1 MAKTVVKNFTLT
13 IGGTDYAAQVKGR
26 DLAVAFEEHDVTNA
40 DSGTDREFIAGL
52 SSYDLT
58 IQLVKDA
65 DLSGL
70 DAAMWTARGTSVAW
84 VSKFADTTIGVTNPQ
99 YSGNGIVMGWTPF
112 SGEVGSL
119 FAGELKLKGT
129 GAITRATA

>member
-1 MAKTVVKNFTLT
+1 MAKTVVKNFTIT

-26 DLAVAFEEHDVTNA
+26 ELAITFEEHDVTNA

-52 SSYDLT
+52 SSYDFT
-58 IQLVKDA
+58 VQLVKDG

-70 DAAMWTARGTSVAW
+70 DAAMWAARGTSVAW
-84 VSKFADTTIGVTNPQ
+84 TTKQTDASTSAANPQ
-99 YSGNGIVMGWTPF
+99 YSGNAIVMNWSPF

-119 FAGELKLKGT
+119 FVGELKLKGT
-129 GAITRATA
+129 GAITRATS